1 MLRNMRARVR
11 QCDAET
17 KLVTGV
23 YYDESNYNAES

>member
-1 MLRNMRARVR
+1 MLRNMRAKVR

-23 YYDESNYNAES
+23 YESNYNAES